1 MSKPP
6 KAGSIMEAMCLMVQ
20 MRREIIEYQRVQ
32 TVVTAIR
39 SIMPVGESV
48 EGADMDGKT
57 VRDAL
62 KDFRGSLM
70 PFLKEQLKKEENH
83 LLKALRE
90 ETSRGPLQVQAISNP
105 TVKSKLRQRAIQEL
119 SKPIV
124 KPHWV
129 KRRR

>member
-1 MSKPP
+1 
-6 KAGSIMEAMCLMVQ
+6 MEAMCLMVQ
-20 MRREIIEYQRVQ
+20 MRREIIEYQKIQ
-32 TVVTAIR
+32 TIVTAVR

-48 EGADMDGKT
+48 EGADMDGKM

-62 KDFRGSLM
+62 RDFRGSLM
-70 PFLKEQLKKEENH
+70 PFLKDQLKKEENH
-83 LLKALRE
+83 LIKALRE

-105 TVKSKLRQRAIQEL
+105 TVKSKLRHRAIQEL

-129 KRRR
+129 RRRR